1 MKGAIVYTW
10 STPVPGRE
18 AKGVEFMK
26 ETNARLDKYV
36 ADGTIS
42 DYAWYISGHSS
53 SGLLIMRGE
62 MEKLSELQGD
72 PESLTANVK
81 GSLLNQSFEWGYY
94 ATGDT
99 VDLLMGVYE
108 QEVVALG

>member
-1 MKGAIVYTW
+1 MKGAVVYKW

-18 AKGVEFMK
+18 ARGAEFMG
-26 ETNARLDKYV
+26 ETNSRLEKYV

-42 DYAWYISGHSS
+42 DYSWYISGHSS
-53 SGLLIMRGE
+53 NGLLIMRGE
-62 MEKLSELQGD
+62 MEKLTELQGD
-72 PESLTANVK
+72 PELLTANIK
-81 GSLLNQSFEWGYY
+81 GSLLNEDFEWGYY

-108 QEVVALG
+108 QEVAALG